1 MHHILIPFTI
11 LLLGGQQNNSVLHL
25 ACLKALKCLVNTIFR
40 HLEPLNNRLNLVQSS
55 KLQHLAMD
63 MARSDKRAVD
73 GDAAHDEGH
82 VRNFQVVRRD
92 RKRID
97 AGASGEH
104 RQDLVPRRLGGSGHY
119 EARDLPVAKLLIN
132 VAVVH
137 GNKSVR
143 TELGSIVLL
152 AIRTGKD
159 DNAATKLSCKLD
171 GNMAETTNAH
181 NANSVVGVD
190 IVQSSEDGSTGTL
203 KRSGILIG
211 HIIGNRVEKGLSHES
226 VRSKAASVH
235 GVCVTVDNTLFAED
249 ILALK
254 TVETVATIVGLV
266 SPAYSVTLLEVCDIG
281 ASLLDNTN
289 TFVTQSVL
297 TIFLEA
303 AVLVF
308 VED

>member
-1 MHHILIPFTI
+1 MHHILIPFSI
-11 LLLGGQQNNSVLHL
+11 LLLSGQQNNSVLYL

-40 HLEPLNNRLNLVQSS
+40 HLEPLNNRLNLVQSG
-55 KLQHLAMD
+55 KLQHLAVD
-63 MARSDKRAVD
+63 VARSDKRAVD
-73 GDAAHDEGH
+73 GNAAHDEGH
-82 VRNFQVVRRD
+82 VRNLQVVGRN

-137 GNKSVR
+137 GDKSVR
-143 TELGSIVLL
+143 TELGSVVLL
-152 AIRTGKD
+152 AVGTGKD
-159 DNAATKLSCKLD
+159 DNAATKLGCELD
-171 GNMAETTNAH
+171 SNVAKATDAH
-181 NANSVVGVD
+181 DTDSVVGVD
-190 IVQSSEDGSTGTL
+190 IVQSSEDGSTGAL
-203 KRSGILIG
+203 KGSGILVG
-211 HIIGNRVEKGLSHES
+211 HIIGNGVEEGLSHES
-226 VRSKAASVH
+226 VRGKAAPVH

-254 TVETVATIVGLV
+254 TVETVATVVGLV
-266 SPAYSVTLLEVCDIG
+266 SPAYSVTFLEIGDTGAGLLN
-281 ASLLDNTN
+281 NTN

-308 VED
+308 VGD